1 MSKTARSN
9 NAEWRLGPY
18 RIRHVLRSLCKIY
31 EASLINDK
39 AIFA

>member
-9 NAEWRLGPY
+9 NAEWRLGPH
-18 RIRHVLRSLCKIY
+18 RIRHVLRSLCKIF